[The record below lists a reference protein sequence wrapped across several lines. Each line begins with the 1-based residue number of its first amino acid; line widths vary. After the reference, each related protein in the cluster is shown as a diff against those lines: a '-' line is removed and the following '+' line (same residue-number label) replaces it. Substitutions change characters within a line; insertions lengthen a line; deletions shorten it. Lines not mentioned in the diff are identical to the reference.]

1 MKKLLIAALAVLATL
16 LVALTLV
23 FVFNTTNNSPPREY
37 VPHITNEPATE
48 PPPQQPVNIRI
59 QFAGDALMHS
69 GPIGA
74 AHTGQNAA
82 GYETY
87 DFRPFLRDIAP
98 FIRAGD
104 LNLIN
109 METPVDAYG
118 NNTRISTWP
127 RFNVPFEVLEA
138 LDYAGF
144 NHLIAANNHTID
156 RGFPGVVATVENFR
170 RAGLSSTG
178 MYASEEQFNT
188 PTVIDVNGIQVG
200 IVAYTE
206 SLNGLDPLLTPHQ
219 HTFVTRRFNFYDVT
233 NGVPRIMADVENLRA
248 HGAEVIIVSLHWGAE
263 YVNQPTVA
271 QVRFARALS
280 EAGVDI
286 IMGHHSHT
294 PQPIE
299 WHYREDGT
307 RGLIIYSLGNFL
319 ADQTRLNP
327 PDSRTQYTKLV
338 TANVRRYPDG
348 TIVLGEAEV
357 LPAYVMRDR
366 TGNTLGAPNRIA
378 ILPIINGE
386 LPDFVQPAYLRARG
400 RNAHAHLMR
409 IVGGFDGQ
417 PFAPVIA
424 R

>member
-1 MKKLLIAALAVLATL
+1 MKKLLLAILAGLAAL

-23 FVFNTTNNSPPREY
+23 FVLNTNNDDTPRNY
-37 VPHITNEPATE
+37 VPHATTEPATE
-48 PPPQQPVNIRI
+48 PPAEPVNIRI

-74 AHTGQNAA
+74 ARTGQNTA
-82 GYETY
+82 GYNTY

-104 LNLIN
+104 LNIIN

-118 NNTRISTWP
+118 NNTRITTWP

-144 NHLIAANNHTID
+144 DHLIFANNHTVD
-156 RGFPGVVATVENFR
+156 RGFSGMVATIENFR
-170 RAGLSSTG
+170 RAGLAHTG
-178 MYASEEQFNT
+178 AYESEAAFNT

-206 SLNGLDPLLTPHQ
+206 SLNGLDSLLTPHQ
-219 HTFVTRRFNFYDVT
+219 HTFAVRRFNFYDVT
-233 NGVPRIMADVENLRA
+233 NGIPAMVADMNNLRA
-248 HGAEVIIVSLHWGAE
+248 HGAEIVIVSIHWGAE

-271 QVRFARALS
+271 QVRFARALA
-280 EAGVDI
+280 EAGADI

-294 PQPIE
+294 PMPIE

-338 TANVRRYPDG
+338 TANIRRYPDG
-348 TIVLGEAEV
+348 TTVMGEAEV
-357 LPAYVMRDR
+357 LPAYIMRDR
-366 TGNTLGAPNRIA
+366 TGNTLGAPDRIA
-378 ILPIINGE
+378 ILPIIGGE
-386 LPDFVQPAYLRARG
+386 LPDFVQAGYLRQRG
-400 RNAHAHLMR
+400 RNAHAHLLR
-409 IVGGFDGQ
+409 ITGGFDGQ
-417 PFAPVIA
+417 PFAPVIP

>member
-1 MKKLLIAALAVLATL
+1 MKKLLFALAILAALL
-16 LVALTLV
+16 LALTV
-23 FVFNTTNNSPPREY
+23 IFVFLNNNDSPAQSPTADYTTEA
-37 VPHITNEPATE
+37 ATE
-48 PPPQQPVNIRI
+48 PPPPQPVDIRI
-59 QFAGDALMHS
+59 QFAGDALLHT
-69 GPIGA
+69 GPIDA
-74 AHTGQNAA
+74 ARTGRNEA
-82 GYETY
+82 GYNVY
-87 DFRPFLRDIAP
+87 DFRPYLTHIAP

-104 LNLIN
+104 LNIIN
-109 METPVDAYG
+109 METPVDVYG
-118 NNTRISTWP
+118 NNTRILSWP
-127 RFNVPFEVLEA
+127 RFNVPFEVLPA
-138 LDYAGF
+138 LSYAGF
-144 NHLIAANNHTID
+144 NHLIFANNHTID
-156 RGFPGVVATVENFR
+156 RGFYGVERTLENFR

-178 MYASEEQFNT
+178 GYASPEEFNT
-188 PTVIDVNGIQVG
+188 PTVIDVNGVQVG
-200 IVAYTE
+200 VLAYAE
-206 SLNGLDPLLTPHQ
+206 SLNGLDSLLTAHQ
-219 HTFVTRRFNFYDVT
+219 HTFVTRRFNFYDIT
-233 NGVPRIMADVENLRA
+233 NGIPAMRADMDNLRA
-248 HGAEVIIVSLHWGAE
+248 HGAEVIIISIHWGAE

-280 EAGVDI
+280 EAGADI

-348 TIVLGEAEV
+348 NIVMGEVEI

-378 ILPIINGE
+378 ILPIIDGE
-386 LPDFVQPAYLRARG
+386 LPEFVQPAYLRTRG
-400 RNAHAHLMR
+400 RNAHRHLMN

-417 PFAPVIA
+417 PLAPV
-424 R
+424 RPR

>member
-1 MKKLLIAALAVLATL
+1 MKKFLIALLAGLAALLIA
-16 LVALTLV
+16 LTLF
-23 FVFNTTNNSPPREY
+23 FVLNTDNNAPPRDY
-37 VPHITNEPATE
+37 VPHATTEPVTE
-48 PPPQQPVNIRI
+48 PPPQPVDIRI

-69 GPIGA
+69 GPIA
-74 AHTGQNAA
+74 AARVGQNEA
-82 GYETY
+82 GYNTY

-98 FIRAGD
+98 FIREGD
-104 LNLIN
+104 LNIIN

-144 NHLIAANNHTID
+144 NHLIAANNHTVD
-156 RGFPGVVATVENFR
+156 RGFPGIVATVDNFR

-178 MYASEEQFNT
+178 MYSSEAQFNT
-188 PTVIDVNGIQVG
+188 PSVIDVHGVQVG
-200 IVAYTE
+200 IIAYTE
-206 SLNGLDPLLTPHQ
+206 SLNGLDSLLTAHQ
-219 HTFVTRRFNFYDVT
+219 HTFATRRFNFYDVT
-233 NGVPRIMADVENLRA
+233 NGVPAMVADMNNLRA

-271 QVRFARALS
+271 QARFARALS
-280 EAGVDI
+280 EAGADI

-299 WHYREDGT
+299 WHTREDGS

-319 ADQTRLNP
+319 ADQTRLTP

-348 TIVLGEAEV
+348 TIVLGEADV
-357 LPAYVMRDR
+357 LPIYIMRDR

-378 ILPIINGE
+378 LLPIINGE
-386 LPDFVQPAYLRARG
+386 LPEFVTPAYLRTRG
-400 RNAHAHLMR
+400 RNAHSHLMR

-417 PFAPVIA
+417 PLAPVIP